1 MSTTSAPAM
10 GTRELGRSGLEV
22 SSIGYG
28 CFGITAYGEHD
39 PVEVERTVRRA
50 VEAGITFF
58 DTADSYGP
66 HTNEVMVG
74 GWLADVR
81 EDIVLASKFGQVRH
95 ADGSRH
101 LDGSAEYVT
110 QACDA
115 SLARLGTDVIDLYYL
130 HRVDPDVPI
139 EETVGAMGEL
149 VAAGKIRHIGLS
161 EVGAAT
167 LRRAHAVHPIAAV
180 QSEYSLWTR
189 DVEREVLAVMRELGI
204 GLVAYSPL
212 GRGFLTGAI
221 RDASSLG
228 DKDSRKNNPRFSPE
242 NLEANLALVA
252 SVETIAAR
260 LGATPSQV
268 ALAWVLSRGDDV
280 VPIPGT
286 TKVANLEMNLGALAV
301 ELGADDLAELDALTD
316 RHEVAGDRYPPKLL
330 SLIDT

>member
-1 MSTTSAPAM
+1 MDTASAM
-10 GTRELGRSGLEV
+10 DTRSLGRSGLEV
-22 SSIGYG
+22 SAVGYG

-39 PVEVERTVRRA
+39 PVDVERTVRRA

-81 EDIVLASKFGQVRH
+81 DRIVLASKFGQVRH

-101 LDGSAEYVT
+101 LDGSAAYVR

-130 HRVDPDVPI
+130 HRVDPNVPI
-139 EETVGAMGEL
+139 EETVGAMSEL
-149 VAAGKIRHIGLS
+149 VAAGKVRHLGLS

-221 RDASSLG
+221 RDASAFG
-228 DKDSRKNNPRFSPE
+228 EKDSRKNNPRFSPE

-252 SVETIAAR
+252 SVEAIAAR
-260 LGATPSQV
+260 LDATPSQV
-268 ALAWVLSRGDDV
+268 ALAWVLAQGDDV

-286 TKVANLEMNLGALAV
+286 TKVANLEMNLGALRV
-301 ELGADDLAELDALTD
+301 ELGVEDLAELDALTD

>member
-1 MSTTSAPAM
+1 MDATPAMSTRS
-10 GTRELGRSGLEV
+10 LGRSGLEV
-22 SSIGYG
+22 SAVGYG

-50 VEAGITFF
+50 VEAGITLF

-81 EDIVLASKFGQVRH
+81 DRIVLASKFGQVRH

-101 LDGSAEYVT
+101 LDGSAAYVQ

-130 HRVDPDVPI
+130 HRVDPNVPI
-139 EETVGAMGEL
+139 EETVGAMSEL
-149 VAAGKIRHIGLS
+149 VAAGKVRHLGLS

-167 LRRAHAVHPIAAV
+167 LRRAHAVHPITAV

-189 DVEREVLAVMRELGI
+189 DVERDVLSVMRELGI

-221 RDASSLG
+221 RDVSAFG
-228 DKDSRKNNPRFSPE
+228 DNDSRKNNPRFSPA

-252 SVETIAAR
+252 SVEAIAAR
-260 LGATPSQV
+260 LDATPSQV
-268 ALAWVLSRGDDV
+268 ALAWVLAQGDDV

-286 TKVANLEMNLGALAV
+286 TKVANLEMNLGALHV
-301 ELGADDLAELDALTD
+301 ELDAEDLAELDALTD